1 MSLVI
6 FSYDNEL
13 LNRLGSRNSFGNGR
27 EENISAF
34 FTYLGFVVLIFVFF
48 MGSVES
54 HMLS

>member
-1 MSLVI
+1 MCRGIVLAMAI
-6 FSYDNEL
+6 KRIYQ
-13 LNRLGSRNSFGNGR
+13 LN
-27 EENISAF
+27 